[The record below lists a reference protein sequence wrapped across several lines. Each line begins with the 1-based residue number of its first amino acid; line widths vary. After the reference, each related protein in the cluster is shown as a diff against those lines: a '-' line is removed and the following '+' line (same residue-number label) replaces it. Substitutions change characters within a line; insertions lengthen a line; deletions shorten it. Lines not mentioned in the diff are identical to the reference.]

1 MLLGFE
7 TEKNLLHY
15 GLFYPVKFFFY
26 IYFLVQVTLVGMV
39 FEKAERNTDVNFVLD
54 DGTGRIKCRRWYF
67 SCMLNA
73 MLIIYD
79 FGQVWI
85 SFLLIRTS

>member
-15 GLFYPVKFFFY
+15 GLFYPVKFLFY
-26 IYFLVQVTLVGMV
+26 IFLVQVTLVGMV

-73 MLIIYD
+73 MLIIYMTLVK
-79 FGQVWI
+79 FGLA
-85 SFLLIRTS
+85 FYL